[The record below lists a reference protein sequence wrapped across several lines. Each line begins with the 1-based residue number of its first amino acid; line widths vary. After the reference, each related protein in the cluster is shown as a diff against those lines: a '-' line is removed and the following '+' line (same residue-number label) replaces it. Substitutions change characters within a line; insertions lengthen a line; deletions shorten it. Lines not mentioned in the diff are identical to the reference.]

1 MGSAREFLRAVAPP
15 VVKRLYRRLRLMTQA
30 SIRSLAFRVVTCR
43 VRGVEVQL
51 EISSPIER
59 YRAESYATKEPETM
73 DWLEHNLRPN
83 DVFMDVGANIG
94 LYSLFAAKL
103 SRDCTVYAFEP
114 ESQNFGRL
122 CRNLALNSATNVIP
136 CNCALS
142 KREAFDFFYVGELQ
156 AGAALHSL
164 GRPSALRAGTDASVL
179 RQGTIAVTLDALV
192 NRYGLPQPN
201 LLKID
206 VDGSEDDILTGAETV
221 LKSAGLRTILVEV
234 NLREGESFPGPER
247 RLLQAGYRV
256 SARGLSAQELNGT
269 LSRNYIFDRG

>member
-1 MGSAREFLRAVAPP
+1 MQL
-15 VVKRLYRRLRLMTQA
+15 LTQA
-30 SIRSLAFRVVTCR
+30 SIRSLAFKVVTCR
-43 VRGVEVQL
+43 VRGVEVQI

-59 YRAESYATKEPETM
+59 YRADTYSTKEPETL
-73 DWLEHNLRPN
+73 DWLEQNLRPN
-83 DVFMDVGANIG
+83 DVFLDVGANIG

-103 SRDCTVYAFEP
+103 GRDCTVYAFEP

-122 CRNLALNSATNVIP
+122 CRNLALNEATNVIP

-142 KREAFDFFYVGELQ
+142 NREAFDFFYVGELQ

-164 GRPSALRAGTDASVL
+164 GRPSALRAGTGAPVL

-206 VDGSEDDILTGAETV
+206 VDGGEDDILAGAETV

-234 NLREGESFPGPER
+234 NVREGESSPGPER

-269 LSRNYIFDRG
+269 LSRNYIFERG

>member
-1 MGSAREFLRAVAPP
+1 MGGARDFLRAVAPP
-15 VVKRLYRRLRLMTQA
+15 AVQRLYRRMRLMTQA
-30 SIRSLAFRVVTCR
+30 AIRSLAFKVVTCR
-43 VRGVEVQL
+43 VRGVEVRL

-59 YRAESYATKEPETM
+59 YRADSYSTKEPETL
-73 DWLEHNLRPN
+73 DWLERNLRPD

-103 SRDCTVYAFEP
+103 RRDCTVYAFEP
-114 ESQNFGRL
+114 ESQNFSRL
-122 CRNLALNSATNVIP
+122 CRNLELNGAANMIP

-142 KREAFDFFYVGELQ
+142 NREAFDFFYVGELQ

-164 GRPSALRAGTDASVL
+164 GHPCTLRAGTGAPVL
-179 RQGTIAVTLDALV
+179 RQGTVAVTLDALV

-206 VDGSEDDILTGAETV
+206 VDGGEDDILAGAETV
-221 LKSAGLRTILVEV
+221 LKSAELRTILVEV
-234 NLREGESFPGPER
+234 NLREGEPTPGPER
-247 RLLQAGYRV
+247 RLLRAGYRV
-256 SARGLSAQELNGT
+256 ATRGLSAQELNGT